1 MAPIATVQ
9 HGCAEISSN
18 LKFYKKKVFKSNHN
32 DFLMTLN
39 RLVDHFS
46 CFLSSLIINPHL
58 EFPLSIWMHHYYGL
72 AIQCEGFTSNIVRQV
87 CTCRRSAWIYS
98 RKSTNRII
106 KKKILY
112 CKRKPSALDFTERGE
127 MPLKSTSLSWQ
138 LCYRK
143 SSNADSLVGTVW
155 WKSQFVY
162 PEEGLCGFTG
172 FNKPVISVL
181 QCVCSLNLRF

>member
-72 AIQCEGFTSNIVRQV
+72 AIQCEGFTSNIVWQV

-106 KKKILY
+106 KKNTLLQAETLSFRFY
-112 CKRKPSALDFTERGE
+112 WKRRDAFEVNFTFLTALLQKEFKR
-127 MPLKSTSLSWQ
+127 WQ
-138 LCYRK
+138 SCWY
-143 SSNADSLVGTVW
+143 SLV
-155 WKSQFVY
+155 
-162 PEEGLCGFTG
+162 E
-172 FNKPVISVL
+172 ISVCL
-181 QCVCSLNLRF
+181 PWGGTLWVYRV